1 MQLETGTNTRTL
13 ASWCLATFHGH
24 PISPQ
29 SPLKHTKSLDYFTS
43 LCMCSGGSVSTKK
56 MLHLSI
62 TCTTDLNLC
71 TVCMQVW
78 CLSLVKERKIIEDV
92 QRLATKFILNDYVSD
107 YRTRQLKLH
116 ILPLSMLHELN
127 DTCLSNPSTSIQLLH
142 HHRLCLFQ
150 WQQHSIWFTS

>member
-1 MQLETGTNTRTL
+1 M
-13 ASWCLATFHGH
+13 TFHGH

-78 CLSLVKERKIIEDV
+78 CLSLVKEMKIIEDV
-92 QRLATKFILNDYVSD
+92 QRLATKLILNDYVSD

-116 ILPLSMLHELN
+116 ILPLSMLDELN
-127 DTCLSNPSTSIQLLH
+127 DTCLFVKSLNKHPTPSPSQIMSLSVATTLDLVHI
-142 HHRLCLFQ
+142 
-150 WQQHSIWFTS
+150 IN

>member
-1 MQLETGTNTRTL
+1 MSPPNIPVKISHPLYLTLLYIGHALETATNTRTL
-13 ASWCLATFHGH
+13 ASWCPATFHGH

-56 MLHLSI
+56 MLYQSI

-71 TVCMQVW
+71 TVCRFGVYH
-78 CLSLVKERKIIEDV
+78 LSKKWKLLKMFSVLQQNLFLTTMYQITELVS
-92 QRLATKFILNDYVSD
+92 F
-107 YRTRQLKLH
+107 KLH

-127 DTCLSNPSTSIQLLH
+127 DT
-142 HHRLCLFQ
+142 
-150 WQQHSIWFTS
+150 WFFFVPT